1 MFCWVCNLTHS
12 KIEVLQWIII
22 IEKWTDAEG
31 YTPQY
36 PIFSNATGDQGSR
49 FVDLNGDG
57 RLDFVY
63 HLWTPNEVFKGA
75 YINNPELGN
84 FISNVTFAPP
94 IPIAANNG
102 SDLGTSSCFCHIHII
117 LNVCAPVSPP
127 LDWWHHNTAGSICY
141 WWPFYLLYV
150 TKQYFMN
157 TWLVD
162 KCAMIQSTR
171 RNRIYSYHCTSKH
184 SFFYIWRQNDHWH
197 EVRPPFCFVTLLSK
211 IPSLTLWRHVHGFA
225 I

>member
-36 PIFSNATGDQGSR
+36 PIFSNATGDKGSR

-57 RLDFVY
+57 RMDFVY

-127 LDWWHHNTAGSICY
+127 PPP
-141 WWPFYLLYV
+141 WPVTSQYCGLNLLLVTILSVVCNKAIFYEYLISW
-150 TKQYFMN
+150 QM
-157 TWLVD
+157 
-162 KCAMIQSTR
+162 C
-171 RNRIYSYHCTSKH
+171 
-184 SFFYIWRQNDHWH
+184 NDPINKAKSNLFLPLH
-197 EVRPPFCFVTLLSK
+197 E
-211 IPSLTLWRHVHGFA
+211 
-225 I
+225 